1 MKELLYWIVEWI
13 AKIHSHILRLND
25 AYEYNFTD
33 KELHFLCHWYDG
45 NGIHFCRVSC
55 F

>member
-25 AYEYNFTD
+25 EYSYASFRRRMW
-33 KELHFLCHWYDG
+33 L
-45 NGIHFCRVSC
+45 
-55 F
+55 

>member
-13 AKIHSHILRLND
+13 AKIHSHILRLMMRMNTILQIKNCIFSSLD
-25 AYEYNFTD
+25 
-33 KELHFLCHWYDG
+33 DG